1 MGHWPRMKAQA
12 IQQSWIRIAT
22 TSVYS
27 TYIELLMSVSR
38 KLDVEIGDLEMLLF
52 AKAEDLAQTFNTTS
66 PSA

>member
-1 MGHWPRMKAQA
+1 MKAQA